1 MSNFAEACYDQNSIT
16 ELQQALSGD
25 ADQSDMVEWGLTVD
39 EWFEQIKEALDELVA
54 DQ

>member
-1 MSNFAEACYDQNSIT
+1 MNNFAEACYSQNSIV
-16 ELQQALSGD
+16 ELQQALKGE
-25 ADQSDMVEWGLTVD
+25 ADQSDMAEWGLTAG